1 FRGAC
6 ELAIVP
12 PLCPLATSSHDFTQ
26 AARLIERGE
35 AATSR
40 WLREGGL
47 ERARED
53 PRWALLP
60 HRHRDAAAVPARSV
74 ADLLLQVL
82 PALLLVD
89 RALGGEACLE
99 PLQADLL
106 ARIHAVAVLALVD
119 ALERAV
125 DLADQLAI
133 AVAGAQLQRVLGL
146 AGGALGFVA
155 DVADFVL
162 EVLDRLLGFL
172 DQVGTPLQQPLAE
185 VLQHERIHVLL
196 VGAGLVTLRDDRA
209 AVLVGL
215 VRHDLDLGL
224 RCRRRRCGDAGHGD
238 LAHRART
245 RRRGA
250 GPGRRGLDRR
260 LARGARSRLGD
271 RARRLGRL
279 RDRGLHRGLGRH
291 LLRRRLLRGG
301 LLRRD

>member
-1 FRGAC
+1 PR
-6 ELAIVP
+6 
-12 PLCPLATSSHDFTQ
+12 LATSPRAIT
-26 AARLIERGE
+26 AGARWSPRRPWVATLRTWSWRRNWRPRERG
-35 AATSR
+35 R
-40 WLREGGL
+40 R
-47 ERARED
+47 
-53 PRWALLP
+53 
-60 HRHRDAAAVPARSV
+60 ARSV

-89 RALGGEACLE
+89 RALGGEPRLE

-125 DLADQLAI
+125 DLADQLAV

-146 AGGALGFVA
+146 AGRALGFVA

-224 RCRRRRCGDAGHGD
+224 RRRRRRRGDAGHGD

-250 GPGRRGLDRR
+250 GPGGRGLDRR
-260 LARGARSRLGD
+260 LARGARGGLGD

-279 RDRGLHRGLGRH
+279 RGRGLHRGLGRH

-301 LLRRD
+301 LLRRDGLRRCDLLRLARLLRRRG